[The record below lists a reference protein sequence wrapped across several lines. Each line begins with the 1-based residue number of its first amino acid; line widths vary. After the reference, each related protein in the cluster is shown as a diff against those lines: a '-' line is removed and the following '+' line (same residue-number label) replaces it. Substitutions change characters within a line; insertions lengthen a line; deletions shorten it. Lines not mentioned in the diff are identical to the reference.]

1 MKLKEVALKAPAKMI
16 ERKLAVSTRGH
27 GTTDEKDFLNGIG
40 TYSPNIQFSRRRYV
54 EEYMKA
60 AMVRVRWGNIYK
72 QEVLEHCQKLLINLG
87 GSKW

>member
-1 MKLKEVALKAPAKMI
+1 MKLNEVALKAPAKMI

-60 AMVRVRWGNIYK
+60 VPLRVKWGTIDKY
-72 QEVLEHCQKLLINLG
+72 EIIGHCKELLIKLG

>member
-16 ERKLAVSTRGH
+16 ERKLAVSSRGH
-27 GTTDEKDFLNGIG
+27 STTDEKDFLNGIG

-60 AMVRVRWGNIYK
+60 AMVRVRWGNINK
-72 QEVLEHCQKLLINLG
+72 QEVLEHCQKLLLNLG

>member
-1 MKLKEVALKAPAKMI
+1 MKLNEVALKAPAKMI
-16 ERKLAVSTRGH
+16 ERKLAVSSRGH
-27 GTTDEKDFLNGIG
+27 STTDEKDFLNGIG

-60 AMVRVRWGNIYK
+60 VPLRVKWGTIDKY
-72 QEVLEHCQKLLINLG
+72 EIIGHCKELLLNLG